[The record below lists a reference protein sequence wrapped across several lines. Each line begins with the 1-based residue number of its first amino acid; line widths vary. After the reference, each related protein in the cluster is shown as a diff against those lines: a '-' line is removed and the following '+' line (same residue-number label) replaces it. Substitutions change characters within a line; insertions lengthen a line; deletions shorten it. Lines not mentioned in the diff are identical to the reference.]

1 MCEVCVA
8 KRSQSD
14 IIIKMQ
20 YRVLRTPDHV
30 GRVISERNDEAL
42 VGWLKVGR
50 LTAGRQDGGRAP
62 VICGRFNA

>member
-1 MCEVCVA
+1 
-8 KRSQSD
+8 
-14 IIIKMQ
+14 MQ

-42 VGWLKVGR
+42 VGWLKVGW